1 MPFGALTYRPE
12 FPKCFRTLV
21 VKIEKTNSNSTG
33 DFSKRINFNRVDPFI
48 GSTLVVKIKKNR
60 NPLRAFKNKATEDKD
75 NIILLRASQ
84 CEFWLFFF
92 LQETGAHRVSR
103 YGRREGRALPARG
116 LSQGRA
122 WTVRCVSA
130 KSSATMQRS
139 LQRRA
144 VPGRVGSDE
153 DLMSWIEAPSTPLPT
168 DRFTRRPSL
177 EPENGSRSRVCV
189 CLAPPPPLT
198 LLLRGAATQGS
209 SSSRCGRPPAQQP
222 RHPRRRKGPSRAVEG
237 CHSCSAQREGEP
249 GHRLVWLMAA
259 SLSLV
264 PTCPCCY

>member
-1 MPFGALTYRPE
+1 VPFGALTYRPE

-21 VKIEKTNSNSTG
+21 VKIEKTNSNSTR

-60 NPLRAFKNKATEDKD
+60 NP
-75 NIILLRASQ
+75 
-84 CEFWLFFF
+84 LFFF